1 MLSQTKQIE
10 ALTKAIEELKLAFAE
25 KEYQANSLLREN
37 QDLQNQLR
45 DMTKTAE
52 ERLKIIST
60 LPDLNSYCE
69 IKSFE
74 SKVRT

>member
-1 MLSQTKQIE
+1 MLSQSKQIE
-10 ALTKAIEELKLAFAE
+10 ALTKTIEELKIAFAE
-25 KEYQANSLLREN
+25 KEYQANNLLREN

-60 LPDLNSYCE
+60 LPDLNNYCE
-69 IKSFE
+69 IKAFE